1 VPLGGLAETAEL
13 AVRISL
19 KDDLSRGL
27 TGLTSK
33 VRKLDSGLGRAGK
46 GVGQL
51 GTGFARAGI
60 AVGGAAV
67 LGLGA
72 AAKAAIDFED
82 AFAGIRKTVDESDLK
97 AAGLTFEDLER
108 SIRDMATTIP
118 IAATELAAIGET
130 AGALGVGVKDIDD
143 FVNVVARL
151 GVTTDLSSE
160 MAAEALGK
168 VGTILGL
175 TGDEYETFA
184 DTLVHLGNVGASTES
199 EIIEVT
205 KRFAAMGKQA
215 GLTND
220 EILGLASAAS
230 SLGIEPEAA
239 GSALSRIFSNM
250 ATEIANGTKK
260 GKAFAKITGDSLDE
274 LRDKINKG
282 DSLGILQETLEG
294 IAGLSRTEA
303 ASVLKAL
310 GITNVRDRNAILLM
324 AQNLGFVKE
333 TLDESRQSVGALSEE
348 SSKRFDTI
356 ASKIQL
362 LKNNFVEA
370 GIAIGEGM
378 LPALGRAADELSA
391 FLKQPGNKNELK
403 QIGEDIGE
411 AIDGIDWKEVLSGAK
426 EFVGVMKRAL
436 SFAKQLFDLFNTLPT
451 EVKAALVGGAVLNKA
466 SGGLIGA
473 GVGNIL
479 GGLGETAARA
489 GGSRLPGIG
498 KLFAQPVFVTNW
510 PIGFGAG
517 GPLGAGGKGGGFGK
531 LALGLTG
538 VGLAA
543 VLADEFSDEIFGL
556 GKTMGNAWRGAVEDT
571 LGVKLPTLS
580 TKDLEWPFGPKN
592 TPTILPEVFGGN
604 GLLGGT
610 GAPTQQRPT
619 AATTGAGAAAM
630 AANAASIGA
639 REAAK
644 VNFAPLKTAVE
655 SVKTAVTT
663 TNQATKNAVTNAQ
676 SVATRENSAQKAE
689 LGNIKN
695 TVATQAAQQQ
705 ALQRAQIVAQ
715 AANTL
720 MVGIQ
725 GAGQAVRDAVAT
737 SATRTAGTNAASASR
752 SAGARTASA
761 MSSAAT
767 RIVGAIYAAR
777 PIIQS
782 TNVVEKYTTIVRSGA
797 TSGSRRSGPLQ

>member
-391 FLKQPGNKNELK
+391 FLKQPGNKNE
-403 QIGEDIGE
+403 
-411 AIDGIDWKEVLSGAK
+411 S
-426 EFVGVMKRAL
+426 
-436 SFAKQLFDLFNTLPT
+436 
-451 EVKAALVGGAVLNKA
+451 
-466 SGGLIGA
+466 
-473 GVGNIL
+473 
-479 GGLGETAARA
+479 
-489 GGSRLPGIG
+489 
-498 KLFAQPVFVTNW
+498 
-510 PIGFGAG
+510 
-517 GPLGAGGKGGGFGK
+517 
-531 LALGLTG
+531 
-538 VGLAA
+538 
-543 VLADEFSDEIFGL
+543 
-556 GKTMGNAWRGAVEDT
+556 
-571 LGVKLPTLS
+571 
-580 TKDLEWPFGPKN
+580 
-592 TPTILPEVFGGN
+592 
-604 GLLGGT
+604 
-610 GAPTQQRPT
+610 
-619 AATTGAGAAAM
+619 
-630 AANAASIGA
+630 
-639 REAAK
+639 
-644 VNFAPLKTAVE
+644 
-655 SVKTAVTT
+655 
-663 TNQATKNAVTNAQ
+663 
-676 SVATRENSAQKAE
+676 
-689 LGNIKN
+689 
-695 TVATQAAQQQ
+695 
-705 ALQRAQIVAQ
+705 
-715 AANTL
+715 
-720 MVGIQ
+720 
-725 GAGQAVRDAVAT
+725 
-737 SATRTAGTNAASASR
+737 SR
-752 SAGARTASA
+752 SARTSARPSTASTGRKSCRA
-761 MSSAAT
+761 PRSSWA
-767 RIVGAIYAAR
+767 
-777 PIIQS
+777 
-782 TNVVEKYTTIVRSGA
+782 
-797 TSGSRRSGPLQ
+797 